1 MAFRQG
7 WYQTRRE
14 TGGPNEGRVHC
25 RYFVDASTYSA
36 QCIVEA
42 NGAQILTWQAQDPSH
57 YRKAA
62 WSSEYVKLASA
73 KSGDWWDNPATS
85 AGYNP
90 DIPGDYSREKRKP
103 TAREL
108 CQRASHVD
116 PAATDGLQCST
127 EIHVGIFFDGT
138 NNNME
143 RDRPLLG
150 HSNIVSLFDAH
161 KDDRKTCFRYYI
173 PGVGTPFRQI
183 GETTESDDGKAF
195 ATGGESRIYWAM
207 LLVYNAVCRAA
218 TRADLLQEAEM
229 TQLVTSYG
237 GGLKTAWHLGN
248 DKARTVLRGVHQ
260 RLLTAVEGR
269 RPTVLRLNLSVFG
282 FSRGAAQARTFCNWL
297 QEATGGMVGT
307 AALRLRFV
315 GLFDTVASVGLADS
329 SPVGTGFMDWAD
341 GTMEIQGVERGLHYV
356 AAHEIRRSFPLSTAR
371 GQGGIAVSGLSEY
384 IYPGAHSDLG
394 GGYSPGDQGKAAG
407 ARAKLLSQIPLNDMH
422 FEAINAGTEL
432 KRKDQLPLEIK
443 SDFVVDEGLDSAFA
457 AYTQW
462 TTQLDE
468 KADDVASRAKAE
480 VDGRMQYH
488 MQLYWRWRASKQTDA
503 QFKQMVSYRTASAQ
517 DKQDLWEAEGDWRRD
532 MEQARRAV
540 ETPAPRSTVGAV
552 SRALYQAVKQQVQV
566 PPLVDAFFD
575 QHVHDSHAG
584 FWLLGPQ
591 TTYDRQVYINEVKA
605 KQKTYEELTEL
616 ARTTTSPEASVALH
630 AQALTYQLNNFERRV
645 LDVAAAGS
653 AQFPLMTD
661 ADAAD
666 MASHK
671 GIKTQAALWAMGTGT
686 RREANGHGQ
695 YRRLFDRS

>member
-1 MAFRQG
+1 M
-7 WYQTRRE
+7 
-14 TGGPNEGRVHC
+14 
-25 RYFVDASTYSA
+25 
-36 QCIVEA
+36 
-42 NGAQILTWQAQDPSH
+42 
-57 YRKAA
+57 
-62 WSSEYVKLASA
+62 
-73 KSGDWWDNPATS
+73 
-85 AGYNP
+85 
-90 DIPGDYSREKRKP
+90 
-103 TAREL
+103 
-108 CQRASHVD
+108 
-116 PAATDGLQCST
+116 
-127 EIHVGIFFDGT
+127 
-138 NNNME
+138 
-143 RDRPLLG
+143 
-150 HSNIVSLFDAH
+150 
-161 KDDRKTCFRYYI
+161 
-173 PGVGTPFRQI
+173 
-183 GETTESDDGKAF
+183 
-195 ATGGESRIYWAM
+195 
-207 LLVYNAVCRAA
+207 
-218 TRADLLQEAEM
+218 
-229 TQLVTSYG
+229 
-237 GGLKTAWHLGN
+237 
-248 DKARTVLRGVHQ
+248 
-260 RLLTAVEGR
+260 
-269 RPTVLRLNLSVFG
+269 
-282 FSRGAAQARTFCNWL
+282 
-297 QEATGGMVGT
+297 
-307 AALRLRFV
+307 
-315 GLFDTVASVGLADS
+315 
-329 SPVGTGFMDWAD
+329 
-341 GTMEIQGVERGLHYV
+341 
-356 AAHEIRRSFPLSTAR
+356 
-371 GQGGIAVSGLSEY
+371 SGLSEY

-566 PPLVDAFFD
+566 PRSWMPFRPAC
-575 QHVHDSHAG
+575 A
-584 FWLLGPQ
+584 
-591 TTYDRQVYINEVKA
+591 R
-605 KQKTYEELTEL
+605 L
-616 ARTTTSPEASVALH
+616 ARRLLVAGAADHLRPSGLYQRSQGQAENLRRADGTRADDHESGGECRAH